1 MRVKINFSLAGSVL
15 AIAACASSQTVSAQ
29 EGSQTDSDA
38 TTQAPEDR
46 PSAQVTEGQTEAG
59 IVVTAN
65 RREELLNDVATAV
78 SAFTAEDRTIRGILS
93 TQDVAKFTPGVSI
106 SDNPNRVNIR
116 GVGRVTNA
124 LGSDP
129 GVANYVDGFYTSESD
144 VIGSSEF
151 LTERVEVLRG
161 PQGTLYGRNSI
172 GGAANIISKRPTDEF
187 QVEGRAF
194 INDYMR
200 YGGAA
205 SISGPISDALRF
217 KVAAIGAK
225 QKGGYIEN
233 ISGPDQYSDEIY
245 TIEGQLELDITP
257 NLTAWTRVQHTRYDQ
272 QPQIPTVIS
281 SFANVPY
288 FGGLV
293 ANPQF
298 GLTNPSQ
305 GDPFVVSYD
314 CPSSEHS
321 AQLAA

>member
-194 INDYMR
+194 INDYIVTAAPLQSVGRSAMR
-200 YGGAA
+200 CASRSRLSEPSRRAA
-205 SISGPISDALRF
+205 TSRTSAAPTSTPTKSTLSKVSSSSTSRPISRRGPAFSTRGMTSSRRFPPSFRRLRMFPISG
-217 KVAAIGAK
+217 
-225 QKGGYIEN
+225 
-233 ISGPDQYSDEIY
+233 
-245 TIEGQLELDITP
+245 
-257 NLTAWTRVQHTRYDQ
+257 AWWQT
-272 QPQIPTVIS
+272 
-281 SFANVPY
+281 
-288 FGGLV
+288 
-293 ANPQF
+293 
-298 GLTNPSQ
+298 
-305 GDPFVVSYD
+305 
-314 CPSSEHS
+314 PSS
-321 AQLAA
+321 A